1 MAMRFFGMKDL
12 HEIDI
17 MTRRDFRLRLKAYE
31 LERVDDEYRIALL
44 AWQIR
49 EIEAKKKNGKK
60 YRYVYDTFKRFFD
73 YEKHVNRIMG
83 TKGHEDREK
92 TPAERYLEYMRMK
105 QCQDTT

>member
-1 MAMRFFGMKDL
+1 MRFFKMDDL
-12 HEIDI
+12 HEIDK

-49 EIEAKKKNGKK
+49 EIDAKRKSGKGYK
-60 YRYVYDTFKRFFD
+60 YVYDTFKKFFD

-83 TKGHEDREK
+83 IDKGENREK
-92 TPAERYLEYMRMK
+92 TPAERYLDYLRMK
-105 QCQDTT
+105 QCQTTT